1 MIFSGRCRWSAAWM
15 LMAMSAMRVWMA
27 SSAPLRGSSCT
38 PHSVSLVR
46 LEVVVSVLG
55 EPLTEPLTFVQQVH
69 LRPKVEVVLR
79 RGRASKLDHPLDVWP
94 HPAQGFEPL
103 RAVVLEARRLVQHHH
118 VKRPPPAVVLGQ
130 PDQAISVGYVDVG
143 LFTKGTLSLLC
154 GAQHGA
160 RA

>member
-1 MIFSGRCRWSAAWM
+1 MVGCLNANGNVGDAGLDGLLGPFAGFPAVH
-15 LMAMSAMRVWMA
+15 L
-27 SSAPLRGSSCT
+27 
-38 PHSVSLVR
+38 HSVSLVR

-79 RGRASKLDHPLDVWP
+79 RGRACELDHPLDVWP
-94 HPAQGFEPL
+94 HPAQGFEAL
-103 RAVVLEARRLVQHHH
+103 RAVVLEARRFVQHHH

-130 PDQAISVGYVDVG
+130 PDQAVSVGYVDVG